1 MSYVER
7 IEHYYPDSFSKT
19 QSLKI
24 LDKYKSELSTKEYD
38 ALYSSL
44 CSHALEN
51 IYLDEKDILIGIVH
65 LRQEMTLEEIVE
77 IAKAS

>member
-1 MSYVER
+1 MSYAER
-7 IEHYYPDSFSKT
+7 IGYDYPDSSSKT
-19 QSLKI
+19 QSLEI
-24 LDKYKSELSTKEYD
+24 LDRYKYDLSTKEYD

-51 IYLDEKDILIGIVH
+51 IYLNEKDILIGIAH
-65 LRQEMTLEEIVE
+65 LRNEMTLDEIVE